1 MTKLTDAIRAIIDEA
16 QRLSVDD
23 FEAAI
28 NAASDDLQTGER
40 DDDLYIESVL
50 DGIRWGVR
58 AAVVVDFGGG
68 AMVRVY
74 IPDGG
79 RITHEWQ
86 SHRHAKPQIEA
97 ALDVILVER
106 VMVANAGD
114 DPVLMETET

>member
-50 DGIRWGVR
+50 DGIRFGAR
-58 AAVVVDFGGG
+58 AAVSVELAGG
-68 AMVRVY
+68 AMVRFVM
-74 IPDGG
+74 PGG
-79 RITHEWQ
+79 ERITSEWAK
-86 SHRHAKPQIEA
+86 HADAESQIKA
-97 ALDVILVER
+97 ALAAMHAER
-106 VMVANAGD
+106 TIASGVG
-114 DPVLMETET
+114 E